1 MMKYKAGKTKGIA
14 LAPAVAD
21 NPLAKRM
28 LEQIGGTD
36 YQLLKTFQQHFGA
49 KLVHYQDNA
58 GEVGKRP
65 KWADPPLPNQKVA

>member
-1 MMKYKAGKTKGIA
+1 MRYKTKKIKGIA

-28 LEQIGGTD
+28 LEQVGKTD

-49 KLVHYQDNA
+49 KLMHYQDNA

-65 KWADPPLPNQKVA
+65 KWADSPLPNQKVA